1 MVTIKPF
8 HSISTPSINILI
20 QWDPVYISTSY
31 VVSQHSHIK
40 ICETLSHLSFPI
52 VSSHT
57 CSQSCWW
64 PDHEWHCDY
73 RSSSFSVAVYIL
85 FFPVCVWHFFMCFLI
100 IVFIFFLCPP
110 CPHVARCCQLR
121 ALSPAN
127 SIHWRFFT
135 PYFRLFV
142 VIGIGHHVCSP
153 VKKQQGTDK
162 KKKHKHLSNS
172 PCVNELDLTEIAVP
186 AN

>member
-1 MVTIKPF
+1 M
-8 HSISTPSINILI
+8 
-20 QWDPVYISTSY
+20 
-31 VVSQHSHIK
+31 VSQHSDIK
-40 ICETLSHLSFPI
+40 IWKTLSHLSFPI

-85 FFPVCVWHFFMCFLI
+85 FFPVCVWHFVFMCFLI
-100 IVFIFFLCPP
+100 IVFVYFFLCPP

-127 SIHWRFFT
+127 RIHWRFFT
-135 PYFRLFV
+135 SPSIIIHICLIPYFYLFV
-142 VIGIGHHVCSP
+142 VIDIGHHVCSP
-153 VKKQQGTDK
+153 VKKQQGENK
-162 KKKHKHLSNS
+162 KKEHLSNS
-172 PCVNELDLTEIAVP
+172 SSVNELDLTEIAVP

>member
-1 MVTIKPF
+1 MDQICIRLIMITITIGSTKIIISHMAMVTNKLTLDQRSSSATLAQQRGISSLFPRGTPSSQPHLSNIPIATSMVIIKPF

-85 FFPVCVWHFFMCFLI
+85 FFLVCL
-100 IVFIFFLCPP
+100 
-110 CPHVARCCQLR
+110 
-121 ALSPAN
+121 
-127 SIHWRFFT
+127 
-135 PYFRLFV
+135 
-142 VIGIGHHVCSP
+142 
-153 VKKQQGTDK
+153 
-162 KKKHKHLSNS
+162 
-172 PCVNELDLTEIAVP
+172 
-186 AN
+186 

>member
-1 MVTIKPF
+1 MWSP
-8 HSISTPSINILI
+8 NIL
-20 QWDPVYISTSY
+20 TSKS
-31 VVSQHSHIK
+31 VRLSVTWVSR
-40 ICETLSHLSFPI
+40 LFHLIRVARAVGGLIMNGIVIIGHLAFPLPFI
-52 VSSHT
+52 
-57 CSQSCWW
+57 
-64 PDHEWHCDY
+64 
-73 RSSSFSVAVYIL
+73 FN

-142 VIGIGHHVCSP
+142 VIGIGLHVCSP

-172 PCVNELDLTEIAVP
+172 PSVNELDLTEIAVP